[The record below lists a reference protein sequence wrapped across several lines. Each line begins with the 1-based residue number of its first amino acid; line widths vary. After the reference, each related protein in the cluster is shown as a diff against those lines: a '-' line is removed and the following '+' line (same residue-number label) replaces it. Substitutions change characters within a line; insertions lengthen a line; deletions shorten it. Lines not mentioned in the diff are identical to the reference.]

1 MRTNTKLNNLLADAE
16 ANRLCIWSGGDAQRR
31 VLQRR
36 TAAGELVRVGQRC
49 FARTSYWRNLSPVEQ
64 FRHHVRTLSRIHPHW
79 VFGGPTAAIVRGIC
93 DSTRQMNEVH
103 RVMPV
108 NAMVRDNRIM
118 KNHYIGSEEH
128 VMVDGVRVTVLL
140 RTAFDC
146 ARWLD
151 FPDALPIIESALRQ
165 RLATIDELSRAFR
178 TEEGRNRRGALT
190 VLKYASGMTENGGE
204 AYALAVMIEEG
215 FVPPQ
220 LQVSM
225 PCRNANGNPDR
236 VDYFWR
242 TDDGRTIVAEL
253 DGRIKYRDESM
264 YRNGSLPDTIIAE
277 KEREERIRMVV
288 TSMVRFSFAEAYRR
302 TDLVRKLEWAGV
314 PRISRSE

>member
-1 MRTNTKLNNLLADAE
+1 
-16 ANRLCIWSGGDAQRR
+16 
-31 VLQRR
+31 
-36 TAAGELVRVGQRC
+36 
-49 FARTSYWRNLSPVEQ
+49 
-64 FRHHVRTLSRIHPHW
+64 
-79 VFGGPTAAIVRGIC
+79 
-93 DSTRQMNEVH
+93 
-103 RVMPV
+103 MPV
-108 NAMVRDNRIM
+108 NAMVRNNRIM

-128 VMVDGVRVTVLL
+128 VIVDDVRVTILL
-140 RTAFDC
+140 RTIFDC

-151 FPDALPIIESALRQ
+151 FPDALPIVESALRQ
-165 RLATIDELSRAFR
+165 RFTTIDELSRAFR
-178 TEEGRNRRGALT
+178 TEEGRNRRGALK
-190 VLKYASGMTENGGE
+190 VLKYASGKTENGGE

-215 FVPPQ
+215 FAPPQ
-220 LQVSM
+220 LQVAM
-225 PCRNANGNPDR
+225 PCRNENGNPDR

-314 PRISRSE
+314 PRISRLE